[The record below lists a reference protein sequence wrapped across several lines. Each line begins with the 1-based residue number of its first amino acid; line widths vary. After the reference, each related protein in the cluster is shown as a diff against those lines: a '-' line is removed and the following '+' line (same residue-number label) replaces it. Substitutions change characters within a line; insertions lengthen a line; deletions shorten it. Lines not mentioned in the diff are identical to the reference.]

1 MSTNILHTHCIKCG
15 SAQLVPLPR
24 YSRNHLTHCK
34 SCSFVFCHIAPCD
47 QTLLDYYE
55 NNYQRTNYFSPI
67 TRARYNH
74 LLDKF
79 ENKRNTNRILDIGCG
94 HGFFLE
100 VAKERGWEVYGTELS
115 DKAIE
120 DCENKGIQMHKGP
133 IHEDTFEENTF
144 DVVVSIEMIEHIN
157 YPTDYVKTIQRIL
170 RKGGQCYITTP
181 NFNSLLRYYLK
192 DKYDVIEYPNHL
204 CYYTKKTISS
214 LFKEHGLHPINIKTT
229 GLSFTRFRTSKGKSN
244 QEYVSETSDDE
255 MVRYKIEKNGFLRF
269 GKKMINGIL
278 NLFKVGDSIKASFI
292 RD

>member
-1 MSTNILHTHCIKCG
+1 MSTKKLHTNCIKCG
-15 SAQLVPLPR
+15 SAELIPLTR
-24 YSRNHLTHCK
+24 YSDNHLTSCK
-34 SCSFVFCHIAPCD
+34 SCSFVFCDVIPSES
-47 QTLLDYYE
+47 TLLEYYE

-67 TRARYNH
+67 TRARYNQ

-79 ENKRNTNRILDIGCG
+79 EGNRKTNRILDIGCG

-100 VAKERGWEVYGTELS
+100 VAKERGWDVYGTELS

-120 DCENKGIQMHKGP
+120 DCENKGIIMHKGR
-133 IHEDTFEENTF
+133 IEADTYESDFF
-144 DVVVSIEMIEHIN
+144 DIVVSIEMIEHIN
-157 YPTDYVKTIQRIL
+157 YPTEYVAAIQYVL

-204 CYYTKKTISS
+204 CYYTTKTIGS
-214 LFKEHGLHPINIKTT
+214 LFVEYGLKPTCIKTT

-269 GKKMINGIL
+269 GKKAINWTL
-278 NLFKVGDSIKASFI
+278 NIFKVGDSIKASFTKE
-292 RD
+292 

>member
-1 MSTNILHTHCIKCG
+1 MSTNTLHIKCIKCG
-15 SAQLVPLPR
+15 SADLAPLTR
-24 YSRNHLTHCK
+24 YSNSNLTSCK
-34 SCSFVFCHIAPCD
+34 SCDFIFCKGIPSE

-79 ENKRNTNRILDIGCG
+79 ESKRKTNRILDIGCG

-115 DKAIE
+115 NKAIE
-120 DCENKGIQMHKGP
+120 DCELKEIQMHKGR
-133 IHEDTFEENTF
+133 ILESTYEENTF
-144 DVVVSIEMIEHIN
+144 DIVVSIEMIEHIN
-157 YPTDYVKTIQRIL
+157 YPKEYVKIIQRIL

-192 DKYDVIEYPNHL
+192 EKYDVIEYPNHL
-204 CYYTKKTISS
+204 CYYTKKSLSS
-214 LFKEHGLHPINIKTT
+214 LFHENGLKPAYIKTT

-269 GKKMINGIL
+269 GKKAINGIL

-292 RD
+292 KD